1 MSLDNLR
8 VPNNKFQDCPA
19 IMNDGRFIT
28 DYRQNVMINKQ
39 LKKQNNI
46 KLNNYEYRQFLIK
59 NARRIMDMNTDVIK
73 KINNC
78 ES

>member
-8 VPNNKFQDCPA
+8 VPNNKFHDCPA

-39 LKKQNNI
+39 LQKQNNI

-59 NARRIMDMNTDVIK
+59 NARRIMDSNTAVIK
-73 KINNC
+73 EINNC
-78 ES
+78 EC

>member
-39 LKKQNNI
+39 LQKQNNI

-59 NARRIMDMNTDVIK
+59 NARRIMDSNTAVIK
-73 KINNC
+73 EINNC
-78 ES
+78 EC